1 MAPGFA
7 DEFSA
12 LVASTGFP
20 LDRLVVEVTEAVFI
34 ENLDLMRVRLAE
46 LTRTGIRVALDD
58 FGTGYSNLRS
68 LVGLPFSKI
77 KLDRSLIS
85 EMETSDRV
93 AMLVST
99 LVQWARASNLEIVAE
114 GVETEMQSLLLKSL
128 GCSSLQGFLFG
139 RAMSARN
146 LEKRL
151 ELPPAASGWAAAG

>member
-1 MAPGFA
+1 
-7 DEFSA
+7 
-12 LVASTGFP
+12 
-20 LDRLVVEVTEAVFI
+20 
-34 ENLDLMRVRLAE
+34 
-46 LTRTGIRVALDD
+46 
-58 FGTGYSNLRS
+58 
-68 LVGLPFSKI
+68 
-77 KLDRSLIS
+77 
-85 EMETSDRV
+85 METSDRV

-128 GCSSLQGFLFG
+128 GCSSLQGYLFG